1 MQRCDVMQLANMDAA
16 EQFSLWTARELD
28 LPSVPPYELDATAGL
43 VALFADSTRPA
54 PISHLQIPAAS
65 LATGR
70 CMCGTILCITSE
82 KR

>member
-28 LPSVPPYELDATAGL
+28 LPSVPLYELDATAGL
-43 VALFADSTRPA
+43 VVLFADSTRPA
-54 PISHLQIPAAS
+54 PISHLQIPAPPLRRDGVCA
-65 LATGR
+65 GR
-70 CMCGTILCITSE
+70 FYVSTSD